1 MRSFYE
7 WLLWVQWPIAIVL
20 FVGVLLAMSGLFN
33 ALNTLWG
40 IPAVMLFV
48 PVFFFGTTPLMRLL
62 GVYTYYSPLLLVF
75 GASKN
80 HYDLHNG
87 TSFDY
92 LIHMKWAD
100 RGVRANRK
108 ILAYYFEG
116 LLNIIKELEAGAL
129 PMSLTISGTS
139 YFFSDRTAERLG
151 FRLEKPSLFYRLN
164 LIFVFV
170 ELFWMYSYAHGQW
183 RIPNVF
189 AAKKAVISGAD
200 LVKQKDR
207 IAAMHRYLCERL
219 ERESTVP

>member
-1 MRSFYE
+1 MVSFYE
-7 WLLWVQWPIAIVL
+7 WPLWVQWPIAIVL
-20 FVGVLLAMSGLFN
+20 FVAALLAMSELFN
-33 ALNTLWG
+33 YVTKLWG
-40 IPAVMLFV
+40 IPAILLFV
-48 PVFFFGTTPLMRLL
+48 PVFFFGTTPLLRLL
-62 GVYTYYSPLLLVF
+62 RVYTYYSPLLLVF
-75 GASKN
+75 GANKS

-87 TSFDY
+87 TNFDY

-100 RGVRANRK
+100 RGMRANRK

-116 LLNIIKELEAGAL
+116 LLNIIKELETGVL

-164 LIFVFV
+164 LIFAFV

-189 AAKKAVISGAD
+189 AIKKVVISGD
-200 LVKQKDR
+200 ELVKQKDR
-207 IAAMHRYLCERL
+207 IAAMHHYLCERL
-219 ERESTVP
+219 KREPMVP

>member
-7 WLLWVQWPIAIVL
+7 WPLWVQWTVAIVL
-20 FVGVLLAMSGLFN
+20 FASAMAAMSELFN
-33 ALNTLWG
+33 ALDALWG

-62 GVYTYYSPLLLVF
+62 GIYTYYSPLLLVF

-87 TSFDY
+87 TNFDY

-100 RGVRANRK
+100 RGIRANRK
-108 ILAYYFEG
+108 ILAYYLEG
-116 LLNIIKELEAGAL
+116 LLNIIKELETGVL
-129 PMSLTISGTS
+129 PASLTISGTS
-139 YFFSDRTAERLG
+139 YFFSNRTAERLG

-164 LIFVFV
+164 LIVAFV

-183 RIPNVF
+183 RIPKVF
-189 AAKKAVISGAD
+189 AAKKAVISGGD
-200 LVKQKDR
+200 LVQRKDR
-207 IAAMHRYLCERL
+207 IVAMHRYLCERL
-219 ERESTVP
+219 EREPRVP